1 MRDKDRIPKIL
12 ERLSVVWEKYPDLR
26 LVQLIDN
33 VITNSMA
40 YYIEDEELL
49 EKIEAFYGG
58 IDE

>member
-1 MRDKDRIPKIL
+1 MRDINRIPKIL
-12 ERLSVVWEKYPDLR
+12 ERLSVVWKKYPDLR

-40 YYIEDEELL
+40 YYIEDEELI